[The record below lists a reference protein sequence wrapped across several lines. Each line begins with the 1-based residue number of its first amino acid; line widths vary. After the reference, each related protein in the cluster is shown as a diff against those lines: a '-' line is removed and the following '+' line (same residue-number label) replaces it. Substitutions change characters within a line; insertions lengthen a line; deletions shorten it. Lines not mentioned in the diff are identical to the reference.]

1 MESEFAAQESKVSG
15 KQVVVRGRTI
25 LDFRK
30 ALVPICLR
38 PSQGKLYEKV
48 KPMERTV
55 RCQGAIIRE
64 GRILLVKHVFHGSDH
79 TYWWLP
85 GGGQR
90 SEETQEECVV
100 REVKEET
107 NLDVRVERLL
117 FEKPDTG
124 RHHYRRY
131 ATYLCAPLHVSFES
145 GEWISMS

>member
-1 MESEFAAQESKVSG
+1 ME
-15 KQVVVRGRTI
+15 
-25 LDFRK
+25 
-30 ALVPICLR
+30 
-38 PSQGKLYEKV
+38 
-48 KPMERTV
+48 ERTV

-107 NLDVRVERLL
+107 NLDVSVERLL
-117 FEKPDTG
+117 FEKPGTG

-131 ATYLCAPLHVSFES
+131 ATYLCTLLSGSERPGFEDNGFRSIGEVRWFSLSDESSWVSGLYQDHVYPLLKSIRTVLGF
-145 GEWISMS
+145 